1 MSKLGPLGCS
11 LAKIP
16 GATYNEYMTS
26 NASVLVCN
34 DPRSVN
40 QEKLRHASQWSVPAV
55 SSDWIWDSIQS
66 GRKKSFEPYMIKR
79 QSSQGDKAVERRED
93 ALNNDT
99 SQVIQPRQGSTE
111 KEVIE
116 VKENTPDVQEK
127 PVIEKPP
134 KTTKENNSRPANQ
147 QIPQKRTSMSQP
159 RSPSPR
165 KEQTQ
170 TNAGTSS
177 VKRQD
182 SDQSTA
188 SAAAFDLAVNG
199 LLARAT
205 SSKPN
210 TDSNEQND
218 SSNSGNN
225 IRQRK
230 RKPLL
235 GRAPSLSSTRN
246 FSRAS
251 SVDTLNEDGCGSGIE
266 SLATDKTTGTSR
278 TNSRNGPPQQQQ
290 SFSSL
295 FSGSKFD
302 FDPEAIHRGNL
313 GDAAEQN
320 RDGEGDEEPPLTQLN
335 YEDPDAVAMRQQFLR
350 KAGKLVDKDPRE
362 NQAMVVG
369 EMKELEDTGWGTGR
383 RTRKAAAGKTTDGLE
398 KF

>member
-66 GRKKSFEPYMIKR
+66 GRKKSFEPYMIKP

-93 ALNNDT
+93 ALSNDT

-147 QIPQKRTSMSQP
+147 QIPQKRASMSQP

-170 TNAGTSS
+170 NNADTSS
-177 VKRQD
+177 VKRD
-182 SDQSTA
+182 
-188 SAAAFDLAVNG
+188 
-199 LLARAT
+199 
-205 SSKPN
+205 
-210 TDSNEQND
+210 
-218 SSNSGNN
+218 
-225 IRQRK
+225 RK
-230 RKPLL
+230 
-235 GRAPSLSSTRN
+235 
-246 FSRAS
+246 
-251 SVDTLNEDGCGSGIE
+251 SV
-266 SLATDKTTGTSR
+266 
-278 TNSRNGPPQQQQ
+278 
-290 SFSSL
+290 
-295 FSGSKFD
+295 
-302 FDPEAIHRGNL
+302 
-313 GDAAEQN
+313 
-320 RDGEGDEEPPLTQLN
+320 
-335 YEDPDAVAMRQQFLR
+335 V
-350 KAGKLVDKDPRE
+350 
-362 NQAMVVG
+362 
-369 EMKELEDTGWGTGR
+369 
-383 RTRKAAAGKTTDGLE
+383 
-398 KF
+398 

>member
-1 MSKLGPLGCS
+1 MRELAPFGCS

-55 SSDWIWDSIQS
+55 SSDWIWDSIQA
-66 GRKKSFEPYMIKR
+66 GRKKSFEPYMIKLL
-79 QSSQGDKAVERRED
+79 SSQGDKVVDRRED
-93 ALNNDT
+93 ALSNNT

-111 KEVIE
+111 KEVME
-116 VKENTPDVQEK
+116 VKENTPDVQER
-127 PVIEKPP
+127 PVIEKLP
-134 KTTKENNSRPANQ
+134 KTTKENNPRPAKQ
-147 QIPQKRTSMSQP
+147 QIPRKRTSMSQP

-170 TNAGTSS
+170 NNADTSS
-177 VKRQD
+177 VKRQN
-182 SDQSTA
+182 SDQTTA

-205 SSKPN
+205 SSKSN
-210 TDSNEQND
+210 TDSHEQND
-218 SSNSGNN
+218 GSNSGNN

-266 SLATDKTTGTSR
+266 SLTTDKNTGTSR

-313 GDAAEQN
+313 GDVAEQN
-320 RDGEGDEEPPLTQLN
+320 RGGEGDEEPPMTQLN

-350 KAGKLVDKDPRE
+350 KAGKMVDKDPQE
-362 NQAMVVG
+362 SQAMVVG
-369 EMKELEDTGWGTGR
+369 EMRELEDTGWGTGR